1 MSTRCHRKSAAMPD
15 LGSRAHSSAHRS
27 SASSFSVSGGEGA
40 GAASDE
46 EASAP
51 VGTRSFALSGASRP
65 LSISPAMTTRSA
77 GCVQDCSAARVKDSR
92 RTRCTPPDAVTWSS
106 SFQPASCTSTMPA
119 RWHGRAW
126 PCCATASAQTWGVI
140 LSEGEWRVVKGLI
153 LEERKN
159 EILSSA
165 PVPIN
170 PTPGPHPRYR
180 ASQRCIQGKCTA
192 CRTTSSPLGRARVS
206 TTGNRG
212 PEGRTMRPD
221 RSCRRV

>member
-1 MSTRCHRKSAAMPD
+1 MLAHEVNCGDFSRNNKILCHFPR
-15 LGSRAHSSAHRS
+15 
-27 SASSFSVSGGEGA
+27 GA
-40 GAASDE
+40 GARRCRPAAIGRALQCPIWVPAPTALPTEAACRPFLSRAEGGRAASDK

-65 LSISPAMTTRSA
+65 LSISPAMTTLSA

-140 LSEGEWRVVKGLI
+140 LSEGEWGVLKGLI
-153 LEERKN
+153 LEKR
-159 EILSSA
+159 I
-165 PVPIN
+165 
-170 PTPGPHPRYR
+170 
-180 ASQRCIQGKCTA
+180 
-192 CRTTSSPLGRARVS
+192 
-206 TTGNRG
+206 
-212 PEGRTMRPD
+212 
-221 RSCRRV
+221 